1 MWTSQDLAFKTSFNP
16 DTTKSAGRFAGM
28 DAGMLMR
35 MMDEIDHGML
45 VIDDQSRLRHANHL
59 ARHALATSR
68 FIVCHGQTLMGSS
81 VEFTQQI
88 DHALKHA
95 LKGHRQLVSLKE
107 PECELTLAFVP
118 LSHALETDTP
128 SVLVL
133 LSRQNA
139 CENLAVRMYA
149 RTHQLSPSEELV
161 LIALCKGYTIP
172 EIAESH
178 HVAPST
184 VRTQVKALRNKTGCH
199 SIRMIMLR
207 VNSLPPMVSA
217 LRAIVPMKHNDM
229 ALV

>member
-1 MWTSQDLAFKTSFNP
+1 MWTSQDLAFKTSFRP
-16 DTTKSAGRFAGM
+16 DSGAGRFAGM
-28 DAGMLMR
+28 DAGLLMR

-45 VIDDQSRLRHANHL
+45 VIDAQCQLRHANHL

-68 FIVCHGQTLMGSS
+68 FIACHGQTLMGKTA
-81 VEFTQQI
+81 EFTQQI

-95 LKGHRQLVSLKE
+95 LRGHRQLVSLKE
-107 PECELTLAFVP
+107 AECELTLAFVP
-118 LSHALETDTP
+118 LNHALETDEP

-149 RTHQLSPSEELV
+149 RAHQLSPSEEMV

-172 EIAESH
+172 EIAEAH
-178 HVAPST
+178 GVAPST
-184 VRTQVKALRNKTGCH
+184 VRTQVKALRHKTGCN

-217 LRAIVPMKHNDM
+217 LRTIVPMTHNDV

>member
-1 MWTSQDLAFKTSFNP
+1 MWTSKDLAFKPSFNS
-16 DTTKSAGRFAGM
+16 DSSAVRFAGM
-28 DAGMLMR
+28 DAGLLMR

-45 VIDDQSRLRHANHL
+45 VIDDQCRLRHANHL

-68 FIVCHGQTLMGSS
+68 FIVCNGQMLMGSS
-81 VEFTQQI
+81 AEFTQQI
-88 DHALKHA
+88 DHALKLA
-95 LKGHRQLVSLKE
+95 LKGHRQLVVLKE
-107 PECELTLAFVP
+107 AQCELTLAFVP

-149 RTHQLSPSEELV
+149 RTHQLSPCEELV

-172 EIAESH
+172 EIAEAHS
-178 HVAPST
+178 VAPST
-184 VRTQVKALRNKTGCH
+184 VRTQVKALRHKTGCN
-199 SIRMIMLR
+199 SIRSIMLR

-217 LRAIVPMKHNDM
+217 LRTIVPMAHNAT

>member
-1 MWTSQDLAFKTSFNP
+1 MWTSRDLAFQSGMNAE
-16 DTTKSAGRFAGM
+16 SGNGRFAGM
-28 DAGMLMR
+28 DAGLLMR

-45 VIDDQSRLRHANHL
+45 VIDDQSQLRHANHL

-68 FIVCHGQTLMGSS
+68 FIVCHGDMLMGSS
-81 VEFTQQI
+81 TAFTQQI
-88 DHALKHA
+88 DQALKHA
-95 LKGHRQLVSLKE
+95 LKGHRQLVTLKE
-107 PECELTLAFVP
+107 AECELTLAFVP

-184 VRTQVKALRNKTGCH
+184 VRTQVKALRHKTGCN

-217 LRAIVPMKHNDM
+217 LRAIVPIEHNDM
-229 ALV
+229 ALI